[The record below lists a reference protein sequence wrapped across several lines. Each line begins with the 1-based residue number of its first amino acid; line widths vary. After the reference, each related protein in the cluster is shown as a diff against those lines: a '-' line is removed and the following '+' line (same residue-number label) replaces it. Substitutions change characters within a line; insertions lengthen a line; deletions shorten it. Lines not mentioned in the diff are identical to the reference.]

1 VPTELSCCLPCVQ
14 VLHNIALEIRSISL
28 CITGDRCK
36 DFLHAIT
43 YCTVHYVP
51 RGITKSIDSFLPLL
65 CFCWEIAALEAP
77 SRFCSSAF
85 PPTTHNTKGP
95 RPRTFLSHL
104 VKHDCPGLPSI
115 IWTPA
120 LVAARA
126 THAPSQVMVDLT
138 SCPSELGAASTWCGI
153 APNRRRSVDRE
164 RRSPC
169 QYGALCCLDL
179 ALNFMWTFSGP
190 VA

>member
-126 THAPSQVMVDLT
+126 THGAVASDGRFNVM
-138 SCPSELGAASTWCGI
+138 SI
-153 APNRRRSVDRE
+153 
-164 RRSPC
+164 
-169 QYGALCCLDL
+169 
-179 ALNFMWTFSGP
+179 
-190 VA
+190 